1 MVQQGRP
8 QGHAQVV
15 WLGFCMT
22 QWGHGGC
29 FRGLWVRE
37 ALLSSSPTS
46 STPTLVQDSR
56 VCSWKACTVQPSR
69 GKKGEVSLP
78 TDPTASSLLSHPL
91 FIPCFPLHAAQSPSK
106 ITGIIRNHVLLKTAL
121 KCCNTLSY
129 VDLCSLTCSVCP
141 LNALLFYF
149 LLYFSVSL
157 ISLFP
162 LPHHPS
168 CIPGLLYSSELA
180 YA

>member
-1 MVQQGRP
+1 MLRWFGW
-8 QGHAQVV
+8 ASV
-15 WLGFCMT
+15 WHSGVMADVSGDCEWERLC
-22 QWGHGGC
+22 C
-29 FRGLWVRE
+29 PPVPPPALWLWCRIAGSAPERLVLSSHQEGKRE
-37 ALLSSSPTS
+37 RCPFPLILQLLLSYHT
-46 STPTLVQDSR
+46 
-56 VCSWKACTVQPSR
+56 
-69 GKKGEVSLP
+69 
-78 TDPTASSLLSHPL
+78 L

-162 LPHHPS
+162 LLHHPS